1 MNKFI
6 PRFIALVASLFLLA
20 LNSSAQSAATKSELS
35 DAEKAKIIE
44 ETVALGRAYMGGDS
58 KLNAIDSVRFEGVLV
73 YAGGQSGTVE
83 SIMKKPGYYQFIS
96 SIAGIRE
103 TSTLNPTSAWRKLEN
118 FQEPGAYTMSF
129 YDVDELRYLEATIA
143 DSLGFL
149 KAPKTRN
156 GRIEFVGKGK
166 VRGKSA
172 VILNYVYNDRIWF
185 RRYFDPETG
194 RVMFMQSSK
203 GMVYTY
209 EGDIE
214 AGGVRFPKKVLV
226 SYISQYGESTME
238 ISYSKAEVN
247 LDVDLERF
255 RVPQVGE

>member
-1 MNKFI
+1 MKRFI
-6 PRFIALVASLFLLA
+6 PQALIAIATLGVCASHL
-20 LNSSAQSAATKSELS
+20 SAQAVS
-35 DAEKAKIIE
+35 DLTEAEKSKIIE
-44 ETVALGRAYMGGDS
+44 ETVALGREYLGGDS
-58 KLNAIDSVRFEGVLV
+58 KLNAIESVRFEGVLV
-73 YAGGQSGTVE
+73 HAGGQSGTVE
-83 SIMKKPGYYQFIS
+83 SVTKKPGYYQFIS
-96 SIAGIRE
+96 SIGGIRE
-103 TSTLNPTSAWRKLEN
+103 TSTVAPTGAWRKLEN

-143 DSLGFL
+143 DNLGFL
-149 KAPKTRN
+149 KTPKTRS

-172 VILNYVYNDRIWF
+172 IILNYVYSDRIWF

-203 GMVYTY
+203 GMVFTY

-214 AGGVRFPKKVLV
+214 AGGIRFPKKVLV
-226 SYISQYGESTME
+226 TYVSQYGESTME

-247 LDVDLERF
+247 LDLDLERF

>member
-1 MNKFI
+1 MKRILPNA
-6 PRFIALVASLFLLA
+6 IAALA
-20 LNSSAQSAATKSELS
+20 AFAILATNLSAQKASELS

-44 ETVALGRAYMGGDS
+44 ETVALGRDYMGGDA
-58 KLNAIDSVRFEGVLV
+58 KLDAVESVRFEGVLV
-73 YAGGQSGTVE
+73 QAGGLSGTVE
-83 SIMKKPGYYQFIS
+83 SVMKKPGYYQFTS
-96 SIAGIRE
+96 SIGGVRE

-118 FQEPGAYTMSF
+118 FKQPGAYSLSF
-129 YDVDELRYLEATIA
+129 YEIEELRNLEATIA

-166 VRGKSA
+166 VRGKMA
-172 VILNYVYNDRIWF
+172 VILNYVYGDRIWF

-203 GMVYTY
+203 GMVFTY
-209 EGDIE
+209 EGDLEVDGI
-214 AGGVRFPKKVLV
+214 RFPKKVLV
-226 SYISQYGESTME
+226 TYVSQYGESTME
-238 ISYSKAEVN
+238 ISYSKAEINV
-247 LDVDLERF
+247 DVDLERF